1 MAINDEKQ
9 ILSLR
14 QFLENIVI
22 PLAKEQH
29 PENKFLSSITMGLQG
44 GIQYWRPMINMSTV
58 SQSIKTKE
66 QYEGMANDFAKLADV
81 NFVVDGIDTGHTIVD
96 WIYLYNLIVNRD
108 RFGATTFTRF
118 FESLVPTGRV
128 DYFAFD
134 FANWLDNIDVEQTF
148 ENHRA
153 EFLRYAYED
162 DPESDTYT
170 DHFGIRGKEAIV
182 EDSETFDPWDEL
194 KYNSGATDKEIEG
207 YKQRADKLY
216 IVPVVSVNNPSSR
229 QIPEDFSWS
238 GNKQKWIVTFEG
250 SASYQV
256 LSGLKAGDSVTFGK
270 NTVQIQAPLRKWIND
285 GELETVGVVKEQ
297 STSTNTTVHSD
308 ETRLVS
314 FNSMK
319 EMFDKASSIPNGVIT
334 TRQSGNQHYGNPFT
348 HRTGTQATVILP
360 TVKDAAA
367 AYKAWLLGE
376 SSFVTSEGK
385 TIDISNVEPERRK
398 WIQNQISSGALDGKT
413 LIYYTTKIGSP
424 NGYKTPDG
432 KTPVYFSDEYPSH
445 AHVLKELVNGRNVA
459 SENIDSNISAETLK
473 QVELIFARNPKL
485 KEVGTPMEYARYIQ
499 TIYPNSVDKS
509 VYWHGSD
516 SDFSEGF
523 KTATRGEGS
532 GSPHTKSRS
541 DFYLAKQA

>member
-1 MAINDEKQ
+1 M
-9 ILSLR
+9 
-14 QFLENIVI
+14 I

-134 FANWLDNIDVEQTF
+134 FANWLDKIDVEQTF

-162 DPESDTYT
+162 DPESDTYA

-194 KYNSGATDKEIEG
+194 KYNSGATDKEIER

-229 QIPEDFSWS
+229 QMPEDFSWS
-238 GNKQKWIVTFEG
+238 GNKQK
-250 SASYQV
+250 
-256 LSGLKAGDSVTFGK
+256 
-270 NTVQIQAPLRKWIND
+270 
-285 GELETVGVVKEQ
+285 
-297 STSTNTTVHSD
+297 
-308 ETRLVS
+308 
-314 FNSMK
+314 
-319 EMFDKASSIPNGVIT
+319 
-334 TRQSGNQHYGNPFT
+334 
-348 HRTGTQATVILP
+348 
-360 TVKDAAA
+360 
-367 AYKAWLLGE
+367 
-376 SSFVTSEGK
+376 
-385 TIDISNVEPERRK
+385 
-398 WIQNQISSGALDGKT
+398 
-413 LIYYTTKIGSP
+413 
-424 NGYKTPDG
+424 
-432 KTPVYFSDEYPSH
+432 
-445 AHVLKELVNGRNVA
+445 
-459 SENIDSNISAETLK
+459 
-473 QVELIFARNPKL
+473 
-485 KEVGTPMEYARYIQ
+485 
-499 TIYPNSVDKS
+499 
-509 VYWHGSD
+509 
-516 SDFSEGF
+516 
-523 KTATRGEGS
+523 
-532 GSPHTKSRS
+532 
-541 DFYLAKQA
+541 

>member
-1 MAINDEKQ
+1 M
-9 ILSLR
+9 
-14 QFLENIVI
+14 I
-22 PLAKEQH
+22 PHAKEQH

-162 DPESDTYT
+162 DPESNTYA

-194 KYNSGATDKEIEG
+194 KYNSGATDKEIED

-229 QIPEDFSWS
+229 QMPEDFSWS
-238 GNKQKWIVTFEG
+238 GNKQKWIVIFEG

-256 LSGLKAGDSVTFGK
+256 LSGLKTGDSVTFGK

-285 GELETVGVVKEQ
+285 GELETVGVAKVQTSAVDVKGI
-297 STSTNTTVHSD
+297 TPNNSD
-308 ETRLVS
+308 
-314 FNSMK
+314 
-319 EMFDKASSIPNGVIT
+319 
-334 TRQSGNQHYGNPFT
+334 
-348 HRTGTQATVILP
+348 
-360 TVKDAAA
+360 
-367 AYKAWLLGE
+367 
-376 SSFVTSEGK
+376 
-385 TIDISNVEPERRK
+385 
-398 WIQNQISSGALDGKT
+398 
-413 LIYYTTKIGSP
+413 
-424 NGYKTPDG
+424 
-432 KTPVYFSDEYPSH
+432 
-445 AHVLKELVNGRNVA
+445 
-459 SENIDSNISAETLK
+459 ISAETLQ

-532 GSPHTKSRS
+532 GSPHTKSRN

>member
-1 MAINDEKQ
+1 M
-9 ILSLR
+9 
-14 QFLENIVI
+14 I

-118 FESLVPTGRV
+118 FESLVPTGRI

-162 DPESDTYT
+162 DPESDTYA

-216 IVPVVSVNNPSSR
+216 IVPIVSVNNPSSR
-229 QIPEDFSWS
+229 QMPEDFSWS

-250 SASYQV
+250 SDSYQI
-256 LSGLKAGDSVTFGK
+256 LSGLKVGDSVTFGK
-270 NTVQIQAPLRKWIND
+270 NTVQIQAPLRK
-285 GELETVGVVKEQ
+285 
-297 STSTNTTVHSD
+297 
-308 ETRLVS
+308 
-314 FNSMK
+314 
-319 EMFDKASSIPNGVIT
+319 
-334 TRQSGNQHYGNPFT
+334 
-348 HRTGTQATVILP
+348 
-360 TVKDAAA
+360 
-367 AYKAWLLGE
+367 
-376 SSFVTSEGK
+376 
-385 TIDISNVEPERRK
+385 
-398 WIQNQISSGALDGKT
+398 
-413 LIYYTTKIGSP
+413 
-424 NGYKTPDG
+424 
-432 KTPVYFSDEYPSH
+432 
-445 AHVLKELVNGRNVA
+445 
-459 SENIDSNISAETLK
+459 
-473 QVELIFARNPKL
+473 
-485 KEVGTPMEYARYIQ
+485 
-499 TIYPNSVDKS
+499 
-509 VYWHGSD
+509 
-516 SDFSEGF
+516 
-523 KTATRGEGS
+523 
-532 GSPHTKSRS
+532 
-541 DFYLAKQA
+541 